1 MMTRSYFSEAMGS
14 FVVFD
19 LQQPLTLVGAKEW
32 KKSLDNTC
40 LQVGG
45 SPIPVILLA
54 NKVYI
59 PVHTCNVLR
68 TIIRIAVYVHV
79 CSYRAFLSKYIHNL

>member
-59 PVHTCNVLR
+59 PVHTCKQGIHSSTYMQTR
-68 TIIRIAVYVHV
+68 YT
-79 CSYRAFLSKYIHNL
+79 FQYIHAMYFVLLYV